1 MKLFAP
7 EYYKDFACIADRC
20 THSCC
25 VGWEID
31 VDARTMEKYAALAHP
46 YGGAIRES
54 ISGGEEPHFC
64 LAADGRCP
72 HLDGRGLCRI
82 ITQLGEDML
91 CDICREHPR
100 FYHTVAHRREVG
112 LGLSCEEAC
121 RIILSSDSYRNFI
134 FLGEVEDDAEEESS
148 FDAAREREKLY
159 DVLSDRSISY
169 RERLGRI
176 ADAYSLP
183 THFPEDL
190 KSSIL
195 GELEFLEPRQG
206 DLLYNAKEADFGGAG
221 EVICER
227 ALAYFI
233 FRHCSTARDGCEFR
247 AALGFSLFC
256 ESLLRSL
263 AADGSDAFES
273 ARIISEELEYS
284 EDNTESIK
292 TEFLF

>member
-1 MKLFAP
+1 MTRGLWKNTP
-7 EYYKDFACIADRC
+7 
-20 THSCC
+20 HSPTPTE
-25 VGWEID
+25 GRSGK
-31 VDARTMEKYAALAHP
+31 ASR
-46 YGGAIRES
+46 
-54 ISGGEEPHFC
+54 GGEEPHFC

-91 CDICREHPR
+91 CDICRKHPR

-206 DLLYNAKEADFGGAG
+206 DLLYNAKEADFGGEG